1 MNSTC
6 RLACVLIAIMTLR
19 TLPVSAQAPAPH
31 EQVVSANPFGLL
43 AEFFNAEYERR
54 VSSSTTAGAGGSM
67 LHAGGENY
75 VNADVFV
82 RYYPGGTALQ
92 GVTVGLKAG
101 VTQVDSRKF
110 FGFGFDLNQSW
121 LMGTSQK
128 FYIGWG
134 FGLKRLV
141 GAEDYIQFIPT
152 LRLVNIGVA
161 F

>member
-1 MNSTC
+1 MNSTR
-6 RLACVLIAIMTLR
+6 RLAFALIVLITAR
-19 TLPVSAQAPAPH
+19 TLPAFAQTPAQH
-31 EQVVSANPFGLL
+31 QQVVSANPFGLL

-67 LHAGGENY
+67 IAAAGDDY
-75 VNADVFV
+75 VNADVFF
-82 RYYPGGTALQ
+82 RYYPGGRALE

-101 VTQVDSRKF
+101 VTQVDSRRF

-121 LMGTSQK
+121 LMGNSQK

-141 GAEDYIQFIPT
+141 GADDYYQFIPT
-152 LRLVNIGVA
+152 IRLVNIGVA